1 MHEITIFSDYICPF
15 CFIGK
20 YRVQQLSEEISI
32 RSNWRPF
39 EIHPET
45 PQQGLAIER
54 FPAAIVE
61 RLTSSIGSLAA
72 ELGIEIRMPRK
83 LANSRLALLGGE
95 IAREAGK
102 FEAYHEAV
110 FRAYFQSD
118 QDIGDPDVLA
128 QIAEAVGLGADD
140 FMRSVAEKRYH
151 RVLQAAHEQA
161 LSLGI
166 MAVPSFILP
175 NASVITG
182 VQSYSLMKQMIEKSG
197 SSQKSKQELETE
209 ERR

>member
-1 MHEITIFSDYICPF
+1 MHEITVFSDYICPF

-20 YRVQQLSEEISI
+20 YRMQKLSEEVAI

-45 PQQGLAIER
+45 PQHGISIDK

-61 RLTSSIGSLAA
+61 RLNNSIQFLAS

-110 FRAYFQSD
+110 FRAYFQLD
-118 QDIGDPDVLA
+118 QDIGDMDILA
-128 QIAEAVGLGADD
+128 QIAEAAGLGGDD
-140 FMRSVAEKRYH
+140 FKELIQEKRYQQA
-151 RVLQAAHEQA
+151 LQSAHEQA

-175 NASVITG
+175 NAKVITG
-182 VQSYSLMKQMIEKSG
+182 VQSYSLMKQMIERSGFSGKSG
-197 SSQKSKQELETE
+197 EKREQEL
-209 ERR
+209 

>member
-20 YRVQQLSEEISI
+20 YRMQQLSEEIAI
-32 RSNWRPF
+32 QSNWRPF

-45 PQQGLAIER
+45 PQEGLSIGR
-54 FPAAIVE
+54 FPTEIVE
-61 RLTSSIGSLAA
+61 RLNDNIQSLAA
-72 ELGIEIRMPRK
+72 ELNIEFRMPRK

-110 FRAYFQSD
+110 FRVYFQLD
-118 QDIGDPDVLA
+118 QDIGDLDVLA

-140 FMRSVAEKRYH
+140 FGESMREKRH
-151 RVLQAAHEQA
+151 QQALQVAHEQA
-161 LSLGI
+161 LSMGI
-166 MAVPSFILP
+166 MAVPSFVLP
-175 NASVITG
+175 DAGVITG
-182 VQSYSLMKQMIEKSG
+182 VQSCSQMKQLIERSG
-197 SSQKSKQELETE
+197 SSQKKKQEPETKE
-209 ERR
+209 EL